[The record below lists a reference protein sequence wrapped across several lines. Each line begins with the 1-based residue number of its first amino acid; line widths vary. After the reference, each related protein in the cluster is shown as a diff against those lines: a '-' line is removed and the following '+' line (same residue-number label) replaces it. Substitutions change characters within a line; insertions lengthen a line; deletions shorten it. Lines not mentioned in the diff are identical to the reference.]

1 MLGSGRPVVLDA
13 DALTSLTG
21 ELPLPGRAVLTPH
34 AGEFRALFPDQPD
47 APAAARAAGQVVV
60 LKGPR
65 SVIAAPDGR
74 AAINGNAPRW
84 LATAGSGDVLAGVIG
99 GLLAQGMPCFEAA
112 CAGVWLHG
120 AAGVAAGAYLTAEDL
135 EPALRL
141 SDRLGGHL
149 VSGHV
154 DGLGTVVAIA
164 REPASWRL
172 EVRWNDPAYG
182 RYVCGKASVA
192 IDGISL
198 TVAGCSTA
206 GQFWIAVIPHTWSAT
221 TLAHRRVGDV
231 VNLEA
236 DLLAKYTEQLLRSAS
251 PLPGSPR
258 AGSQRPGSQASPG
271 PAITPT
277 WLAEQGWA

>member
-1 MLGSGRPVVLDA
+1 MPWGDYGDSEGEA
-13 DALTSLTG
+13 GMFTG
-21 ELPLPGRAVLTPH
+21 LVRAVGHVERCATGVRLRLPASGDGEAWSGGEGLGHLFLGDSVAVDGVCLTV
-34 AGEFRALFPDQPD
+34 AECFSDGFRADVSEETL
-47 APAAARAAGQVVV
+47 ARTTLAAKAEARAAV
-60 LKGPR
+60 
-65 SVIAAPDGR
+65 
-74 AAINGNAPRW
+74 N
-84 LATAGSGDVLAGVIG
+84 
-99 GLLAQGMPCFEAA
+99 
-112 CAGVWLHG
+112 
-120 AAGVAAGAYLTAEDL
+120 L

-182 RYVCGKASVA
+182 RYVCEKASVA

-236 DLLAKYTEQLLRSAS
+236 DLLAKYTERLLQVSIGAGGLAS
-251 PLPGSPR
+251 P
-258 AGSQRPGSQASPG
+258 SQAGEGMSRD
-271 PAITPT
+271 
-277 WLAEQGWA
+277 WLSNHGWA